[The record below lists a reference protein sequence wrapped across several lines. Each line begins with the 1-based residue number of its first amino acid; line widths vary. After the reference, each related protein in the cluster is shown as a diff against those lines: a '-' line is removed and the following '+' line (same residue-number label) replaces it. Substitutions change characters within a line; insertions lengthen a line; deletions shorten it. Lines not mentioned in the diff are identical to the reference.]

1 MANMLNLP
9 IIGLYATSNP
19 LRTGPY
25 LNQKYVINK
34 YNEAMLRFL
43 NREAND
49 IKWGERVRDKD
60 AMKLIS
66 LNDVKN
72 KIREIIES

>member
-1 MANMLNLP
+1 
-9 IIGLYATSNP
+9 
-19 LRTGPY
+19 
-25 LNQKYVINK
+25 
-34 YNEAMLRFL
+34 MLRFL

>member
-34 YNEAMLRFL
+34 YNEAMYKFL
-43 NREAND
+43 NKETND

-72 KIREIIES
+72 KIKEIINN

>member
-1 MANMLNLP
+1 MANMLELP

-25 LNQKYVINK
+25 SNQKYIINK
-34 YNEAMLRFL
+34 YNEATLKFINKESTNL
-43 NREAND
+43 
-49 IKWGERVRDKD
+49 KWGERVRDKK

-66 LNDVKN
+66 LSDVKS
-72 KIREIIES
+72 KIKEIIKI